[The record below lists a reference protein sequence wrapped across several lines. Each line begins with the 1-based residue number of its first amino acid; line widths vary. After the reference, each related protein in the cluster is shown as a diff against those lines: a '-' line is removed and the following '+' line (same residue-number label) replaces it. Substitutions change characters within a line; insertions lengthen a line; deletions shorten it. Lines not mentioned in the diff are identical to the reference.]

1 MKDVI
6 SPTSS
11 FRRKPVS
18 PSPWGKV
25 GWGMYCWRSLI
36 KLSLQCKPL
45 NNGLRP
51 GYNLDSGVRRN
62 DGAVWMLR
70 LALLAIA
77 FAAPSSYAQDPY
89 PKRTNV
95 DMTVLF
101 PAGSSADVTA
111 RLLSQ
116 GMSKLLGANVIV
128 VNRPGAGGAIGYK
141 YVAGRNADGYALVW
155 NSNSVSTAFH
165 SGQMNID
172 YRAFDPVARVL
183 IETPLI
189 AVRAA
194 AKWKTFQELIADMKA
209 QPGRITVA
217 NSGIGSHTHIT
228 SVALFKTAGAEVNDV
243 PYAAAQV
250 VPALMGG
257 HVDVL
262 VLLPGAIAGQ
272 LKAGSVRILTVVS
285 AQRDALLPD
294 VPTAQELGH
303 RVALDAWRGITVPKG
318 TPKAVIAMLENAI
331 RQTVHSAEFTSA
343 SEKLYVKPAFMPA
356 AEFGALMAKEDA
368 ELARLMQIIGLK
380 K

>member
-1 MKDVI
+1 MNIAI
-6 SPTSS
+6 SQPPS
-11 FRRKPVS
+11 FRRKPDIS
-18 PSPWGKV
+18 PRQS
-25 GWGMYCWRSLI
+25 
-36 KLSLQCKPL
+36 
-45 NNGLRP
+45 
-51 GYNLDSGVRRN
+51 YNPDTGVRRN
-62 DGAVWMLR
+62 DGFGWMLR
-70 LALLAIA
+70 LAVLAIV
-77 FAAPSSYAQDPY
+77 FVAPVSHAQDPY

-95 DMTVLF
+95 EMTVLF

-116 GMSKLLGANVIV
+116 GITKLLGANVIV

-141 YVAGRNADGYALVW
+141 YVAGRNADGYAMVW

-165 SGQMNID
+165 SGQMAID
-172 YRAFDPVARVL
+172 YKAFDPVARVL

-189 AVRAA
+189 AVRAG
-194 AKWKTFQELIADMKA
+194 AKWKTFNDLITDMKA
-209 QPGRITVA
+209 QPGKITVA

-228 SVALFKTAGAEVNDV
+228 SVALFKTAGAEANDV

-272 LKAGSVRILTVVS
+272 LKAGTVRILTVVS
-285 AQRDALLPD
+285 AQRDPLLPD
-294 VPTAQELGH
+294 VPTAQELGIN
-303 RVALDAWRGITVPKG
+303 VALDAWRGIAVPRG
-318 TPKAVIAMLENAI
+318 TPKAVIAQLENAI
-331 RQTVHSAEFTSA
+331 RQTVQSAEFTSG
-343 SEKLYVKPAFMPA
+343 SERLFVKPAFMPA

-368 ELARLMQIIGLK
+368 ELAKLMQVIGLK

>member
-1 MKDVI
+1 MKI
-6 SPTSS
+6 AFNPTPS
-11 FRRKPVS
+11 FWRTPVS
-18 PSPWGKV
+18 SA
-25 GWGMYCWRSLI
+25 
-36 KLSLQCKPL
+36 CKRPEPL
-45 NNGLRP
+45 NNGLCP
-51 GYNLDSGVRRN
+51 SYNLDASLRWH
-62 DGAVWMLR
+62 DGSVWLLL
-70 LALLAIA
+70 LALLAVA
-77 FAAPSSYAQDPY
+77 LAAPSSHAQDPY
-89 PKRTNV
+89 PKRTNLE
-95 DMTVLF
+95 MTVLF

-141 YVAGRNADGYALVW
+141 YVAARNADGYALVW
-155 NSNSVSTAFH
+155 NSNSVSTAYH

-194 AKWKTFQELIADMKA
+194 AKWKTFQELVADMKA
-209 QPGRITVA
+209 QPGKITVA

-228 SVALFKTAGAEVNDV
+228 SVALFKTAGAEANDV

-272 LKAGSVRILTVVS
+272 LKAGTVRILTVVS

-303 RVALDAWRGITVPKG
+303 KVALDAWRGIAVPKG

-368 ELARLMQIIGLK
+368 ELASLMKIIGLK